1 VKKPPRWVESGGFP
15 YYNDIMLTGFP
26 LDNEPKSRMISGLF
40 GAARW
45 NQYVANWPV
54 VLAALNRLWEVGK
67 VSELKSPFYEPVER
81 LVKH

>member
-1 VKKPPRWVESGGFP
+1 
-15 YYNDIMLTGFP
+15 
-26 LDNEPKSRMISGLF
+26 MISGLF

-45 NQYVANWPV
+45 NQYVAHWPV

-67 VSELKSPFYEPVER
+67 VSELKTPFYEPVEK

>member
-1 VKKPPRWVESGGFP
+1 MMR
-15 YYNDIMLTGFP
+15 
-26 LDNEPKSRMISGLF
+26 GLF

-45 NQYVANWPV
+45 NQFVANGPV

-67 VSELKSPFYEPVER
+67 VSELKSPFCESVEK